1 MLAEREKGRVSSRES
16 EKGRIASRERE
27 RVRERRGE
35 LLTERG

>member
-27 RVRERRGE
+27 GE
-35 LLTERG
+35 SF